1 MQPENGKPKT
11 QQTVVSFVLDESA
24 SMTRAAIETV
34 EGFNEYIAALK
45 EDPSS
50 TILYLVT
57 FNSRRRSV
65 AYDFENLREISDLDV
80 LGYMPEGN
88 TPLLDAV
95 GTTIEST
102 GNYISRSRLRDPH
115 VIVTILTDGMENASH
130 VFTEKDVSK
139 LIAEKEKDGWSFTYL
154 GAGPATWEQG
164 RGMGMRRRNMS
175 EFDPSNPKKAFR
187 RSARGVINLKQYWRE
202 NRS

>member
-1 MQPENGKPKT
+1 MQSENGKTKT

-24 SMTRAAIETV
+24 SMRRAAIETV
-34 EGFNEYIAALK
+34 EGFNEYMAALK

-57 FNSRRRSV
+57 FNTKRKFV
-65 AYDFENLREISDLDV
+65 VYNFEDLKGISHLDV
-80 LGYMPEGN
+80 LGYMPTGG

-102 GNYISRSRLRDPH
+102 ENYILRSGLEDPQ

-130 VFTEKDVSK
+130 VFTQKDVSK

>member
-1 MQPENGKPKT
+1 MQPENEKTKT

-24 SMTRAAIETV
+24 SMRRAAIETV
-34 EGFNEYIAALK
+34 EGFNEYMATLK
-45 EDPSS
+45 EDSSS

-57 FNSRRRSV
+57 FNTKGKFV
-65 AYDFENLREISDLDV
+65 VYNFEDLKAISHLDV
-80 LGYMPEGN
+80 LGYMPTGG
-88 TPLLDAV
+88 TPLLDTV

-102 GNYISRSRLRDPH
+102 ENYIIRFGLEDPQ

-130 VFTEKDVSK
+130 VFTQKDISK
-139 LIAEKEKDGWSFTYL
+139 LVAEKEKDGWSFIYL
-154 GAGPATWEQG
+154 GAGPETWEQG
-164 RGMGMRRRNMS
+164 REMGMRRRNMS

-187 RSARGVINLKQYWRE
+187 RSAREVINLKQYWRE

>member
-1 MQPENGKPKT
+1 MQSENGKPKT

-24 SMTRAAIETV
+24 SMTRATIETV

-102 GNYISRSRLRDPH
+102 GNYISRSRLEDPH

-175 EFDPSNPKKAFR
+175 EFDPSNPKKAFKE
-187 RSARGVINLKQYWRE
+187 LHKY
-202 NRS
+202 